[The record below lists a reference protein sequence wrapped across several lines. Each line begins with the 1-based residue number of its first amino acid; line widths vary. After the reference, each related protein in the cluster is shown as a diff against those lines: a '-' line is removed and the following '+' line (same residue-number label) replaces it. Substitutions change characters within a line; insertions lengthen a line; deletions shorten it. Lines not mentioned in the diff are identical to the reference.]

1 MSTSTSF
8 TYNALI
14 AALSAWLEDN
24 STEFLANQQT
34 IVSMGE
40 SRLATDLNFEIFDRV
55 VTGALTPNVF
65 VQPIKATGWQGT
77 RSLHLRDVGGGGLR
91 RYKQRRTYE
100 YCLDFEPD
108 ETNTSE
114 PIYYA
119 EYTETEFFVSPAPDV
134 AYAFELRQIQTPEQL
149 TAANQNTWLGTNAGD
164 LLLYACL
171 LASEEFLKSD
181 AEFINTW
188 QNSYDNLLPARKLT
202 LRRQW
207 RGDYSPIKNAART
220 VEAQP

>member
-8 TYNALI
+8 TYDTLI
-14 AALSAWLEDN
+14 AAASTWLEDN
-24 STEFLANQQT
+24 SAEFVANQQI
-34 IVSMGE
+34 IVSMAE

-55 VTGALTPNVF
+55 VTGALTASQF

-77 RSLHLRDVGGGGLR
+77 RSLHIRDAGGTGLR
-91 RYKQRRTYE
+91 RYLQRRTYE
-100 YCLDFEPD
+100 YCLDYEPD
-108 ETNTSE
+108 ESATAE

-119 EYTETEFFVSPAPDV
+119 ELTETDFFVSPAPNA

-149 TAANQNTWLGTNAGD
+149 TAANQSTWLGTNAGD
-164 LLLYACL
+164 LMLYATL

-181 AEFINTW
+181 TEFMNTW
-188 QNSYDNLLPARKLT
+188 RTSYSELLPARKLE

-207 RGDYSPIKNAART
+207 RGDYSPVKNAART
-220 VEAQP
+220 IEDRP